1 MKVTFSFL
9 ACLGALLCIQSTAFA
24 DSGWTEYSPVSE
36 LTPTNQGRFLVKLR
50 VSKNPSQCTNNEIF
64 YRDYGATGS
73 EQMFRVLLEALA
85 SGKRVRVYV
94 TGRCELNGYSEIS
107 SVSIVP

>member
-1 MKVTFSFL
+1 MKTTFRFL
-9 ACLGALLCIQSTAFA
+9 ACLGALLCILTTAFA
-24 DSGWTEYSPVSE
+24 DSGWTDYSPVAE
-36 LTPTNQGRFLVKLR
+36 LTPTSQGRFLVELR
-50 VSKNPSQCTNNEIF
+50 VSKNPSQCTNKEIF
-64 YRDYGATGS
+64 YRDYAATGS